1 MAMLTLGPAKT
12 AFALQSPT
20 KVAASVNR
28 ICFIFIA
35 PLSWDTT
42 ISTPSLTIHILGGLL
57 SKSRA
62 LSPTRVSSD
71 FS

>member
-42 ISTPSLTIHILGGLL
+42 VSTPIAHNSY
-57 SKSRA
+57 SRWA
-62 LSPTRVSSD
+62 VVKV
-71 FS
+71 